1 MHQIKCIDFHTHIFP
16 DSLAP
21 KAISSLIE
29 SGKHLYMPHADGTKH
44 GLLEFMDISGI
55 DISVIMPVLTK
66 QTQTVKSN
74 QFSAE
79 VTSERIRAFGGIYPN
94 TDDYKRDIDF
104 VVSLGLPGIKLHAEY
119 QDFVVDEP
127 KMLKI
132 YDYAFSKG
140 LMILQHA
147 GFDPAFDPPFRA
159 TPKMFANVMRQLRGG
174 IMIAAHLGGQSLW
187 NEVEEYLVGT
197 DIYIDTSMG
206 FSMYPTEQFLRIVK
220 NHGSEK
226 ILFGTDSPWSDS
238 GKEREFLTTLPLAD
252 EEKENILHRN
262 AEKLL
267 GI

>member
-1 MHQIKCIDFHTHIFP
+1 
-16 DSLAP
+16 
-21 KAISSLIE
+21 
-29 SGKHLYMPHADGTKH
+29 
-44 GLLEFMDISGI
+44 
-55 DISVIMPVLTK
+55 
-66 QTQTVKSN
+66 
-74 QFSAE
+74 
-79 VTSERIRAFGGIYPN
+79 
-94 TDDYKRDIDF
+94 
-104 VVSLGLPGIKLHAEY
+104 
-119 QDFVVDEP
+119 
-127 KMLKI
+127 
-132 YDYAFSKG
+132 
-140 LMILQHA
+140 
-147 GFDPAFDPPFRA
+147 
-159 TPKMFANVMRQLRGG
+159 
-174 IMIAAHLGGQSLW
+174 MIAAHLGGQSLW